1 MLKVLTFANI
11 VPSDFFRGDFC
22 FYKASL
28 LKFFGGQ
35 RNSYD
40 ELQWPRSVQKYI
52 FIHLLLCNRWKDRFK
67 EIEQLIQFE
76 CEWYSE
82 KCDLFF
88 YAVTNCGR
96 IKFSYSFLHS
106 SQFVMSCFLIS

>member
-11 VPSDFFRGDFC
+11 VPSEKIRGDFY

-28 LKFFGGQ
+28 LKFFDGQ

-40 ELQWPRSVQKYI
+40 ELQWRRSVQKYI
-52 FIHLLLCNRWKDRFK
+52 FIHLLLCNKWKDRFK

-76 CEWYSE
+76 CERYSG

-88 YAVTNCGR
+88 YAVSNCDR
-96 IKFSYSFLHS
+96 IKFSCTFCTHYNL
-106 SQFVMSCFLIS
+106 